1 MKIRKE
7 INEDSEKIFAL
18 NAIAFPSEVEARLVD
33 RLRETAT
40 PFVSLLAEEDGEI
53 KGHILFTPVT
63 LDSAPELSM
72 LGLAPMAVAPQFQN
86 SGIGSRLV
94 EAGLEE
100 CRKLDTQAVIVL
112 GHPDYYPRF
121 GFVPSVNY
129 GIKSEYDV
137 PDEVFLVRE
146 LIPGSLSH
154 KPGIVSYHPAFA
166 RI

>member
-18 NAIAFPSEVEARLVD
+18 NASAFPSEVEARLVD